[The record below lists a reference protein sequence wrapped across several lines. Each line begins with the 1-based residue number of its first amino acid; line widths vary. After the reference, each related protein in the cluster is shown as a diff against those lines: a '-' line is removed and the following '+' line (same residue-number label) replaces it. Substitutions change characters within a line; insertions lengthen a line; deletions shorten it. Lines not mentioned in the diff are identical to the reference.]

1 MKGILKMKKY
11 LYTLLSLLFVATI
24 SSCEKGDLLN
34 IITQDIDLNENSKE
48 YQQYLKERI
57 ESYLKTYRFEEA
69 KKLVPN
75 SLKRRRKS
83 GFGSYIISI
92 IKRL

>member
-11 LYTLLSLLFVATI
+11 LYTLLSLLFVATL

-48 YQQYLKERI
+48 YQQYLKG
-57 ESYLKTYRFEEA
+57 A
-69 KKLVPN
+69 N
-75 SLKRRRKS
+75 
-83 GFGSYIISI
+83 
-92 IKRL
+92 

>member
-69 KKLVPN
+69 KKLVP
-75 SLKRRRKS
+75 RRRKS